1 MRIAAR
7 EIGAGRAVIGHEQG
21 IADEGRVGD
30 FVSDIRRR
38 VTRREDHLRILFADL
53 ELFAVLE
60 QMIEIAAVYLEIG
73 GVENRPEDSLHIPDV
88 LADADLRARLGLDVR
103 RTGQMV
109 GVHMGLQRPDDR
121 ITLLIGHAEQRVDR
135 TGVNLAGARLIVE
148 HRIDHRRL
156 LGIRVGD
163 DIADGIRRLVKERA
177 NNGLV
182 EHDALLHGL
191 TGTIY

>member
-1 MRIAAR
+1 
-7 EIGAGRAVIGHEQG
+7 
-21 IADEGRVGD
+21 
-30 FVSDIRRR
+30 
-38 VTRREDHLRILFADL
+38 
-53 ELFAVLE
+53 
-60 QMIEIAAVYLEIG
+60 
-73 GVENRPEDSLHIPDV
+73 
-88 LADADLRARLGLDVR
+88 
-103 RTGQMV
+103 MV